1 MPSYAAHGAT
11 DVGRK
16 RVNNEDAFAIRPGDG
31 LYVVADGMGGHSSG
45 EVAAQLAVGTI
56 LGFFKDTTLGEEST
70 WPYAYD
76 ENLSFAANKL
86 VTAIATANDQIQ
98 AYASGHPESR
108 GMGTTVVAVLIA
120 SQTGIGRSVWAFVG
134 ATRTEVRK
142 VVWPTR
148 AETTQTALA
157 VLVIVL
163 VLGILV
169 WLLDMVILWAVRL
182 LTGQGG

>member
-1 MPSYAAHGAT
+1 MNTEAQASGMDTVKLAVAALLLSGA
-11 DVGRK
+11 
-16 RVNNEDAFAIRPGDG
+16 
-31 LYVVADGMGGHSSG
+31 VVAFYWFADESLLLRVLGLLG
-45 EVAAQLAVGTI
+45 VA
-56 LGFFKDTTLGEEST
+56 
-70 WPYAYD
+70 
-76 ENLSFAANKL
+76 
-86 VTAIATANDQIQ
+86 
-98 AYASGHPESR
+98 
-108 GMGTTVVAVLIA
+108 VVAVLIA
-120 SQTGIGRSVWAFVG
+120 AQTGVGRSVSSFVG

>member
-1 MPSYAAHGAT
+1 MNTEAQASGMDTVKLTVAALLLCGA
-11 DVGRK
+11 
-16 RVNNEDAFAIRPGDG
+16 
-31 LYVVADGMGGHSSG
+31 VVAFYWFADESLLFRVLGLLG
-45 EVAAQLAVGTI
+45 VA
-56 LGFFKDTTLGEEST
+56 
-70 WPYAYD
+70 
-76 ENLSFAANKL
+76 
-86 VTAIATANDQIQ
+86 
-98 AYASGHPESR
+98 
-108 GMGTTVVAVLIA
+108 VVAVIIA
-120 SQTGIGRSVWAFVG
+120 AQTGVGRSVWSFVG

-163 VLGILV
+163 VLGIVV

>member
-1 MPSYAAHGAT
+1 
-11 DVGRK
+11 
-16 RVNNEDAFAIRPGDG
+16 
-31 LYVVADGMGGHSSG
+31 VVAFYWFADQSLLLRVLGLLT
-45 EVAAQLAVGTI
+45 VA
-56 LGFFKDTTLGEEST
+56 
-70 WPYAYD
+70 
-76 ENLSFAANKL
+76 
-86 VTAIATANDQIQ
+86 
-98 AYASGHPESR
+98 
-108 GMGTTVVAVLIA
+108 VVAVVIA
-120 SQTGIGRSVWAFVG
+120 AQTGVGRSVWSFLG

-163 VLGILV
+163 VLGIVV